1 MLHILGVKCRAV
13 GKLHAFTQVETP
25 TSVGILLPLL
35 GKARLNAF
43 LAAHIELGQRL
54 ADIFHDDTADIG
66 AGGHAGL
73 KQVRLFRQHDLDRPR
88 CRKRRRNRGAEGT
101 QDKGAR
107 NQ

>member
-1 MLHILGVKCRAV
+1 MLDVLGIECRAV

-25 TSVGILLPLL
+25 AAIGILLPLL
-35 GKARLNAF
+35 GKARLNTL

-54 ADIFHDDTADIG
+54 ADIFHDDAADIG
-66 AGGHAGL
+66 AGRHAGL
-73 KQVRLFRQHDLDRPR
+73 KQISFFRQHDLDRPR